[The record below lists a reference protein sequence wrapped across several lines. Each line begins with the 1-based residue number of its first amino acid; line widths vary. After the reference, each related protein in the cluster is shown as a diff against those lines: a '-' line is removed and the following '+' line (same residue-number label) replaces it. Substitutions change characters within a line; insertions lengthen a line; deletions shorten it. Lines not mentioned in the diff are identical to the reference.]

1 MERRIPMD
9 APMLGIPIAAWCTP
23 LMLTNFGLRA
33 VRWEIQAAAV
43 AAPGCMIFPP
53 CRRNPAG
60 QGKLIIRAQT
70 LSAVQFRRTI
80 LRQDL
85 CGLTARRGFRHLIPT
100 THLPPG

>member
-9 APMLGIPIAAWCTP
+9 ALMPDIHIAAWCTP
-23 LMLTNFGLRA
+23 LMLTSFGLRA
-33 VRWEIQAAAV
+33 VQWEIQAAAAV
-43 AAPGCMIFPP
+43 VPGCMIFPP

-60 QGKLIIRAQT
+60 QGKLIIREQT

-85 CGLTARRGFRHLIPT
+85 CGLTASRGFRHLIPT
-100 THLPPG
+100 THLP